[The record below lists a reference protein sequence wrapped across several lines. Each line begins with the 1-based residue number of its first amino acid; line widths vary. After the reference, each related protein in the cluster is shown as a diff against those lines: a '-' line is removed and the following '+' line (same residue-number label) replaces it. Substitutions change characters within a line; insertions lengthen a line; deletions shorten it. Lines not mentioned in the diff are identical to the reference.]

1 VDHQTRSDFEHHCAL
16 AEIEEDPDKFAEI
29 SRSIIRILDQEQVRL
44 SHQRP
49 ASRVRYPSTP
59 SNVA

>member
-1 VDHQTRSDFEHHCAL
+1 MDKETRNEFEHHCAL

-29 SRSIIRILDQEQVRL
+29 SRNIIRILDTKQVRL
-44 SHQRP
+44 NHQRP
-49 ASRVRYPSTP
+49 ASRVRYPAAP